1 MAELSAYTNGGLGA
15 SIGDEI
21 DKLISAGK
29 ARQIGTSVTLPPGV
43 EEVTID
49 QLSRV
54 FDPWFKKW
62 WIWAG
67 AGVALAGGTYFILR
81 RRRRSS

>member
-1 MAELSAYTNGGLGA
+1 MVAIGAYRQGGLGA

-21 DKLISAGK
+21 TKLVTAGK
-29 ARQIGTSVTLPPGV
+29 ARQVGVAAALPPGIP
-43 EEVTID
+43 EVT
-49 QLSRV
+49 LGELNRL

-67 AGVALAGGTYFILR
+67 AGVALAGGTYFAVKR
-81 RRRRSS
+81 RRRG